1 MTQQTNTNNNN
12 FAVTDKDRE
21 ILQAVRAIKYGTV
34 LIVINNS
41 EVVQIES
48 TNKKRFDLLKLKKQ
62 SESF

>member
-1 MTQQTNTNNNN
+1 MTQQTNKNIV
-12 FAVTDKDRE
+12 VTEKDRE
-21 ILQAVRAIKYGTV
+21 ILQAVRTIKYGTV

-62 SESF
+62 EESF

>member
-1 MTQQTNTNNNN
+1 MTQQTDKNIIITE
-12 FAVTDKDRE
+12 KDRE
-21 ILQAVRAIKYGTV
+21 ILQAVRTIKYGTV

-62 SESF
+62 EESF